1 MSALSTARMKEF
13 TLLKSVSV
21 GRLFQTFI
29 TRLIEN
35 RLRTIWYN
43 WAYIILAMS
52 SCYITDEEHKKI
64 VTRHINKTKNYFITI
79 DKVTV

>member
-29 TRLIEN
+29 TRLVEN

-52 SCYITDEEHKKI
+52 SCYITDEEHNVKKSSQDTSI
-64 VTRHINKTKNYFITI
+64 RPKIIL
-79 DKVTV
+79 